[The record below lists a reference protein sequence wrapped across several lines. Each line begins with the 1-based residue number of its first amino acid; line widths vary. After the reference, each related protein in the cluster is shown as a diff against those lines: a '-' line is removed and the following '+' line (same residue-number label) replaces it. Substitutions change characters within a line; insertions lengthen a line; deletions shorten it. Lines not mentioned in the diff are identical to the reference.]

1 MRQATKTKFEEM
13 VERTPSAVSQWI
25 SAGKLNGPALIGE
38 GRYAQINIDVAL
50 QQLGLSLDL
59 GQQLAQAR
67 PIVGAGHSTST
78 VGPPINDQS
87 RLLKARADR
96 EELALQTD
104 HAKAQELLG
113 RWMVTERAEQEWSGQ
128 LAGLVQATETW
139 LITVAA
145 DECAT
150 AATGGAGAREIAKLL
165 KDGYR
170 TLRQRIADSAA
181 REANETAELDEYD
194 DSDESEGV
202 E

>member
-1 MRQATKTKFEEM
+1 MPTMTKGQFAAL
-13 VERTPSAVSQWI
+13 VQRSPAAVSQWI
-25 SAGKLNGPALIGE
+25 AGGKLHGNALVGE
-38 GRYAQINIDVAL
+38 GRHAVVNVDVAL
-50 QQLGLSLDL
+50 AQLGLSLDL
-59 GQQLAQAR
+59 GQQLAQPR
-67 PIVGAGHSTST
+67 PIVGAGRPNAP

-139 LITVAA
+139 LVTVAA

-170 TLRQRIADSAA
+170 TLRQRIADSATREA
-181 REANETAELDEYD
+181 REVAELDED
-194 DSDESEGV
+194 EDSDESEDA